1 MKEIS
6 SKDRKQLAKQRKTAA
21 KQAQKFHKQQEKK
34 AKKSS
39 SASSKRS
46 SSKIEQAVNSRKP
59 IKFENIS
66 REEKFRRESDKKI
79 RNLKP
84 QDFEDGY
91 YIDEYSERIKQER
104 RAKQIHEQESE
115 VIRRNHKPLTAKQ
128 IRMKRIVMSVSILLI
143 VLVIGAVLSLTVL
156 FKTEKI
162 VVEGGKYYYDEQIIA
177 FSNVKLQQ
185 NIFIAS
191 FGSTPEEIS
200 ENLPYVEDAK
210 ISFSIPDTVTIKI
223 TDAVPSYVIKNG
235 NNYLIVSSKGRILDS
250 ATENFDNLPELT
262 CGELKSTEIGQFV
275 SFSDESI
282 PDILQDV
289 SESLRANNIE
299 NITGFD
305 VTDPANITLNYD
317 NRITINLGLP
327 EDVEYK
333 LRTAMAII
341 NDKLDPNN
349 TGTVTG
355 TLDVSTCNTNKV
367 SRYKPLE
374 ETTVPSTTVPETT
387 APVSDDVWTDYGS
400 EWTDDGSSYSDGSEW
415 SDDGSVYLDG
425 SEWYDDGS
433 VYSDGSDWSGDGTIY
448 N

>member
-6 SKDRKQLAKQRKTAA
+6 SKDRKQLAKQRKSAA
-21 KQAQKFHKQQEKK
+21 KQAQKFHKEQEKK

-46 SSKIEQAVNSRKP
+46 SSKIEQAFNSRKP
-59 IKFENIS
+59 VKFENIS

-115 VIRRNHKPLTAKQ
+115 VIHRINKPLTAKQ
-128 IRMKRIVMSVSILLI
+128 IRIRRIMISVSILLI
-143 VLVIGAVLSLTVL
+143 VLVIGAILSLTVL

-162 VVEGGKYYYDEQIIA
+162 VVEGDDYYYDEQIIA

-191 FGSTPEEIS
+191 LGSTPEEIC
-200 ENLPYVEDAK
+200 ENLPYVEEAK
-210 ISFSIPDTVTIKI
+210 VSFSIPDTVTIKI
-223 TDAVPSYVIKNG
+223 TDAVPSYVIKSG
-235 NNYLIVSSKGRILDS
+235 NDYLLVSSKGRILDS
-250 ATENFDNLPELT
+250 ATENTDRLPELT
-262 CGELKSTEIGQFV
+262 CGELKSTEIGQYV

-289 SESLRANNIE
+289 SESIRANKVE

-327 EDVEYK
+327 EDIDYK

-367 SRYKPLE
+367 SRYKPFE

-387 APVSDDVWTDYGS
+387 APAYDDGTWTDDS
-400 EWTDDGSSYSDGSEW
+400 TWTDDGAWTDDGTVYSDGSEW
-415 SDDGSVYLDG
+415 SDDGTAY
-425 SEWYDDGS
+425 Y
-433 VYSDGSDWSGDGTIY
+433 
-448 N
+448 